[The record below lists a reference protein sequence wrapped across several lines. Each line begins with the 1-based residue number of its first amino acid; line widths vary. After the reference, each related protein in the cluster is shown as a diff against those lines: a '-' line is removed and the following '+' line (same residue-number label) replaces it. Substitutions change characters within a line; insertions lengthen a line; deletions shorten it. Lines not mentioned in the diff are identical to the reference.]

1 MKDNPRHTHRG
12 RDKDFREA
20 LLWEYFT
27 VAYNFAEAIFSIFFG
42 RLSGS
47 IALVGFGLDSIVE
60 SLSGL
65 ILIWRLKKHNLTDKA
80 HEDASEQRAQV
91 LVGFTFFILGAYIL
105 FQSLRKLILQE
116 AADPSIPGIVI
127 ALLSIII
134 MPFLAQKKYQ
144 LGIRINSRALKADS
158 KETLACSF
166 LSVALLIGLGLNYLF
181 GWWYADS
188 LTGLVIVIF
197 LFREGWETLKNEED

>member
-1 MKDNPRHTHRG
+1 MKDNTRHAQRG

-27 VAYNFAEAIFSIFFG
+27 VAYNFAEAIFSIIFG

-65 ILIWRLKKHNLTDKA
+65 ILIWRLKKHNQPDKA
-80 HEDASEQRAQV
+80 HEDASERRAQV

-105 FQSLRKLILQE
+105 FQSLRKLILNE
-116 AADPSIPGIVI
+116 VPDPSIPGIII

-134 MPFLAQKKYQ
+134 MPFLAKKKYQ